1 MKPLIFSVFL
11 FVFCSIIH
19 GQSERV
25 QGQVQTRDTANI
37 SIIKIF
43 PDSFPAVGVVFRAEN
58 RSGQPIWGL
67 TKEKM
72 IVKEDNSQCC
82 VRSLKQLSQ
91 NQPID
96 ICLVMDHSGSMIFD
110 PKELLDENDFP
121 LFYDDGSGNFVFPD
135 GYVTPLEKS
144 KSAVKNFI
152 NSLNFQ
158 KDQLS
163 LIGFSSKVDL
173 AISLTRDVSLL
184 NREIDKIQADSATA
198 FYDALIAGLNSLKN
212 GSGVKVLVALT
223 DGMDN
228 SSNSDINSVISLA
241 KKERIPIFIIG
252 LGEINDEVLRNIAER
267 SKGQFFKANSSK
279 SLDAIYSLIS
289 KKVQAYYVLTY
300 DSENLSHNPGMRNIE
315 LSFLI
320 DSMFVNLDT
329 MSAYFPASVIPYL
342 QDLHSVNNDY
352 LFAGVTVLVLLS
364 AGTLLFLYKRKK
376 NNSPVIKNL
385 YPNPSNGIVNLD
397 LNVGLGSI
405 QIFNNMGVVL
415 KTVAV
420 NSENMVLD
428 LSDFDDGIYVAVLEN
443 EGKISNGYK
452 FIIQH

>member
-1 MKPLIFSVFL
+1 MKPLISSFFL
-11 FVFCSIIH
+11 FAFCIASSA
-19 GQSERV
+19 QADRV
-25 QGQVQTRDTANI
+25 RGNVLTKDTATI

-43 PDSFPAVGVVFRAEN
+43 PDSFPSVGVVFRAEN

-67 TKEKM
+67 TKDKM
-72 IVKEDNSQCC
+72 IVKEDNSPCF

-110 PKELLDENDFP
+110 PKELFDENDFP

-173 AISLTRDVSLL
+173 SISLTRDVSLL

-223 DGMDN
+223 DGIDN

-252 LGEINDEVLRNIAER
+252 LGEINDEVLRNIAEGT
-267 SKGQFFKANSSK
+267 KGQFFKANSSK

-300 DSENLSHNPGMRNIE
+300 DSENLSQKPGVRNIE

-329 MSAYFPASVIPYL
+329 MSAYFPASVIPYM

-352 LFAGVTVLVLLS
+352 LFAGVAVLVLLS
-364 AGTLLFLYKRKK
+364 AGTLLFLHKRKK

-397 LNVGLGSI
+397 LNISLGSI

-415 KTVAV
+415 KTVV
-420 NSENMVLD
+420 VHSENVVLD
-428 LSDFDDGIYVAVLEN
+428 LSDFNDGIYVAVLEN
-443 EGKISNGYK
+443 EGNISNGYK

>member
-1 MKPLIFSVFL
+1 
-11 FVFCSIIH
+11 
-19 GQSERV
+19 
-25 QGQVQTRDTANI
+25 
-37 SIIKIF
+37 
-43 PDSFPAVGVVFRAEN
+43 
-58 RSGQPIWGL
+58 
-67 TKEKM
+67 
-72 IVKEDNSQCC
+72 
-82 VRSLKQLSQ
+82 
-91 NQPID
+91 
-96 ICLVMDHSGSMIFD
+96 
-110 PKELLDENDFP
+110 
-121 LFYDDGSGNFVFPD
+121 
-135 GYVTPLEKS
+135 
-144 KSAVKNFI
+144 
-152 NSLNFQ
+152 
-158 KDQLS
+158 
-163 LIGFSSKVDL
+163 
-173 AISLTRDVSLL
+173 
-184 NREIDKIQADSATA
+184 
-198 FYDALIAGLNSLKN
+198 
-212 GSGVKVLVALT
+212 
-223 DGMDN
+223 
-228 SSNSDINSVISLA
+228 
-241 KKERIPIFIIG
+241 
-252 LGEINDEVLRNIAER
+252 
-267 SKGQFFKANSSK
+267 
-279 SLDAIYSLIS
+279 
-289 KKVQAYYVLTY
+289 
-300 DSENLSHNPGMRNIE
+300 MRNIE